1 MFFIAIIVIFYH
13 GTYKI
18 LEMAIQYKNLEYRNT
33 FENKNVYFIREEP
46 YRYQLMYMGK

>member
-18 LEMAIQYKNLEYRNT
+18 LEMAIQYKNLEYR
-33 FENKNVYFIREEP
+33 ENRNVYFVRDEP